1 MRLAAPCALSG
12 ETSVLVCPCPSPARL
27 RWAARGG
34 RRGGSGEVARVGSVA
49 EALSCAISLKMIA
62 FRSQG
67 VELRDLTLCV

>member
-1 MRLAAPCALSG
+1 MASQRLILEAVKTEEAEHQEGSRDG
-12 ETSVLVCPCPSPARL
+12 EV
-27 RWAARGG
+27 
-34 RRGGSGEVARVGSVA
+34 RRGGGEVARVGSVA

>member
-1 MRLAAPCALSG
+1 MGKCG
-12 ETSVLVCPCPSPARL
+12 EVAE
-27 RWAARGG
+27 RWLG
-34 RRGGSGEVARVGSVA
+34 RGGSGEVARVGSVA